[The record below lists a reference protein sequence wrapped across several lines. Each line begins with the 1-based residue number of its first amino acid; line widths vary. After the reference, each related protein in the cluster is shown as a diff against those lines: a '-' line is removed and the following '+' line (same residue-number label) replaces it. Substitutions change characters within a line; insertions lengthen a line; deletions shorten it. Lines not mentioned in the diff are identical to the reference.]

1 MITEGGGEG
10 WSGLKVIQKIVSFSF
25 PSAEGHTGSHACQ
38 AGVLPPSYSPTPSHI
53 RETQL
58 PAPTV
63 GHGTRDCLQSEVGVG
78 SCPCSDFPASQLPFP
93 EVIPQAHPQGC
104 LPASLMNFSLLSRV
118 QSFLQVLTATLIFS
132 PFCNRSVCSGTLVL
146 SRGILA
152 PASAWPSQT

>member
-93 EVIPQAHPQGC
+93 EVIPQAHPQGMPTC
-104 LPASLMNFSLLSRV
+104 LTHELLLVVQGTIFLTGLDGHINFFP
-118 QSFLQVLTATLIFS
+118 FLQQKCMFRDS
-132 PFCNRSVCSGTLVL
+132 
-146 SRGILA
+146 
-152 PASAWPSQT
+152 SAL